1 MENWRFIEENPDYMI
16 SDHGRVLSFKG
27 KSKLILCTK
36 IIGTGY
42 ETVSLLNK
50 GICTDY
56 NVHRLIA
63 KAFIPNPKH
72 LPQINHLDGNTMN
85 NHVSNLEWCDAYTNT
100 MHAIRTGLRPTGTGS
115 RKTPCAVTD
124 AKGIILR
131 AYPSMKE
138 MGREERLK
146 PSHQHWL
153 ILQLKH
159 PDRVWLHNLR
169 ARQHRGND
177 FMKVPFANS
186 SALSQLPVFLNSLA
200 ITDTAVPP
208 LHSGAPLG
216 DKAILP
222 STVCRGGC
230 RLRIHLPYYTQ
241 TRKEDFT
248 MRDTIIIH
256 CSATRAGQDFTAAD
270 IDRWH
275 RQRGFRSIGY
285 HFVVRLDGTV
295 EPGRDV
301 ALDGAHCTGWNHR
314 SIGICYIG
322 GLDKNGRPADTRT
335 EAQREALVRLVEDL
349 RLVFP
354 SLQQVIGHRDTS
366 PDLNGDGIISPNEYI
381 KSCPCF
387 DVKAEFI
394 Q

>member
-1 MENWRFIEENPDYMI
+1 
-16 SDHGRVLSFKG
+16 
-27 KSKLILCTK
+27 
-36 IIGTGY
+36 
-42 ETVSLLNK
+42 
-50 GICTDY
+50 
-56 NVHRLIA
+56 
-63 KAFIPNPKH
+63 
-72 LPQINHLDGNTMN
+72 MN

-186 SALSQLPVFLNSLA
+186 SALSKLPVFLNSSA

-208 LHSGAPLG
+208 IHAPFTPVHHSVT
-216 DKAILP
+216 KQ
-222 STVCRGGC
+222 
-230 RLRIHLPYYTQ
+230 YYRQ
-241 TRKEDFT
+241 L
-248 MRDTIIIH
+248 
-256 CSATRAGQDFTAAD
+256 SAEEAAAF
-270 IDRWH
+270 
-275 RQRGFRSIGY
+275 GF
-285 HFVVRLDGTV
+285 
-295 EPGRDV
+295 
-301 ALDGAHCTGWNHR
+301 
-314 SIGICYIG
+314 
-322 GLDKNGRPADTRT
+322 
-335 EAQREALVRLVEDL
+335 
-349 RLVFP
+349 
-354 SLQQVIGHRDTS
+354 TS
-366 PDLNGDGIISPNEYI
+366 PTIRKQERRIS
-381 KSCPCF
+381 
-387 DVKAEFI
+387 

>member
-27 KSKLILCTK
+27 RSKLILCAK
-36 IIGTGY
+36 IMGTGY
-42 ETVSLLNK
+42 ETVILPNK
-50 GICTDY
+50 GVCIEY
-56 NVHRLIA
+56 KIHRLVA
-63 KAFIPNPKH
+63 KAFIPNPEQ

-85 NHVSNLEWCDAYTNT
+85 NHVSNLEWCDAYTNM
-100 MHAIRTGLRPTGTGS
+100 MHAIRTGLRRTGVGS
-115 RKTPCAVTD
+115 HQTPFAVTD
-124 AKGIILR
+124 ATGKVLR

-138 MGREERLK
+138 MVREERLK
-146 PSHQHWL
+146 PAHRNWL

-159 PDRVWLHNLR
+159 PDRVKQHALR
-169 ARQHRGND
+169 VQHHRGDAFIMVQTRPNQTTVLNRTTIPND
-177 FMKVPFANS
+177 NA
-186 SALSQLPVFLNSLA
+186 ADGCSL
-200 ITDTAVPP
+200 
-208 LHSGAPLG
+208 LSGAPFSN
-216 DKAILP
+216 KAILP
-222 STVCRGGC
+222 PTVQRGGYCVRGYLTC
-230 RLRIHLPYYTQ
+230 RLQ
-241 TRKEDFT
+241 TGKEDSA
-248 MRDTIIIH
+248 MKDTIIIH
-256 CSATRAGQDFTAAD
+256 CSATRAGQDFTATD

-285 HFVVRLDGTV
+285 HFVIRLDGTI

-322 GLDKNGRPADTRT
+322 GLDRNGRPADTRT

-354 SLQQVIGHRDTS
+354 SLKQVIGHRDIS
-366 PDLNGDGIISPNEYI
+366 PDLNGDGIISPDEYI